1 MAGSLVYRQY
11 TSDSGQPYAMRC
23 DESNARAAVTSNSN
37 ALSRNLTANVPQLPR
52 GVTKRYVLCYNRA
65 VPAMKRKFWVGDVLN
80 IPQLLLPGATITGED
95 YPGAADTAG
104 VNQTWVVTAYRGE
117 KVTVVPAFDA
127 PDTGLTDGTTTQ

>member
-1 MAGSLVYRQY
+1 
-11 TSDSGQPYAMRC
+11 MRC
-23 DESNARAAVTSNSN
+23 DESNARANVTSNSN
-37 ALSRNLTANVPQLPR
+37 ALSRSLTANVPQLPR

-65 VPAMKRKFWVGDVLN
+65 IPAMKRKFWVGDSLN

-95 YPGAADTAG
+95 YPGSGDTAG

-117 KVTVVPAFDA
+117 KVSVVPAFDS